1 MTDDI
6 ANKIKRFRKIKKMS
20 QEDLAQISGIN
31 ISTIKKYESGYRNP
45 KPDQILKIAN
55 ALGVSINALMSY
67 DITSLSDVLCL
78 IIKLHQEA
86 GLQIDGEKDADGKY
100 NSDTIRMSF
109 SESDINRLIAQYLN
123 FFELKNHICGT
134 GELCSETEK
143 MSYQYKIDGLLL
155 NIEGERKRHY

>member
-1 MTDDI
+1 MDADI
-6 ANKIKRFRKIKKMS
+6 ANRIKRFRKLKNMS
-20 QEDLAQISGIN
+20 QEELAQISGIN

-67 DITSLSDVLCL
+67 DISSLSDVLCL

-100 NSDTIRMSF
+100 IPDTIRMSF
-109 SESDINRLIAQYLN
+109 SELDINRLIARYLDC
-123 FFELKNHICGT
+123 FERMNHLSNI
-134 GELCSETEK
+134 ESSSKFEIK
-143 MSYQYKIDGLLL
+143 SYQYEMDGLLI
-155 NIEGERKRHY
+155 NVENVKKKR